1 MRFKYLL
8 SLQKVDH
15 MLKEERFQ
23 IILERLGHEQKVY
36 LGGLSNLLNVSED
49 TVRRDIK
56 ELADQGLLKSVRGGA
71 VPHSPGPHHFKDRM
85 SHDQEQK
92 QIIAS
97 KALEFLKDDQ
107 VVVFDGGT
115 SAMLI
120 AQLLP
125 KHLRLTVVTNS
136 FPIASLLEEHE
147 YVEVLF
153 AGGRLLKNS
162 FVTIGNDTIQ
172 FFKKFRPDICLLGI
186 CSIHPGLGVTG
197 PDYEESE
204 VKRTMIDSSKEVI
217 ALATMEKLG
226 TAEAHYVCP
235 TERLSVI
242 ITDQPADKEEFKIYT
257 DMGIRIV

>member
-1 MRFKYLL
+1 
-8 SLQKVDH
+8 

-23 IILERLGHEQKVY
+23 IILERLVQEQKVY
-36 LGGLSNLLNVSED
+36 LGGLSNLLKVSED
-49 TVRRDIK
+49 TIRRDIR
-56 ELADQGLLKSVRGGA
+56 ELADHGLLKSVRGGA
-71 VPHSPGPHHFKDRM
+71 VPHSPGPHHFRDRV
-85 SHDQEQK
+85 SHDQERK
-92 QIIAS
+92 QMIAK
-97 KALEFLKDDQ
+97 KAMDFLRDGQ

-125 KHLRLTVVTNS
+125 KNLRLTVVTNS

-162 FVTIGNDTIQ
+162 FVTIGSDTIQ
-172 FFKKFRPDICLLGI
+172 FLKKFRPDICLLGI
-186 CSIHPGLGVTG
+186 CSIHADLGVTG

-204 VKRTMIDSSKEVI
+204 VKRTMIETSKEVI
-217 ALATMEKLG
+217 ALATIEKLG

-242 ITDQPADKEEFKIYT
+242 ITDQSAVQEQFKVYT
-257 DMGIRIV
+257 DMGIRMV